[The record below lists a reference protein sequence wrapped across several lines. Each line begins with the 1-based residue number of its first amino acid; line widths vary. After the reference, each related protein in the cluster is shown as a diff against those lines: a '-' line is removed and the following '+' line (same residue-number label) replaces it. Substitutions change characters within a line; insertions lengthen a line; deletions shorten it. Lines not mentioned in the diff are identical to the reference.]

1 MSDLVGTLKGKF
13 SEQLIERLVP
23 FLGVDATTARTVV
36 DSGIEALATV
46 VPGMP
51 NGAGPD
57 SPAAKSAPL
66 DFDGLWQADG
76 GLIGLAGQGSLM
88 LTSLVGDRKSA
99 VVSDVAAST
108 GTKSE
113 VAEKAL
119 CIISAA
125 LTTSDLAGPQVE
137 IPLVSVEAP
146 KPPQKKRITVGNQEE
161 VHEAVVATPEAPA
174 PAPLNFPVAEP
185 TPAKSPSKVS
195 EPAPVVS
202 APGAKDTRI
211 PTFMALF
218 VVAVLSVIGLMKGC
232 GSAPAETQPTLQP
245 NQTPIS
251 SDAKIEDPAFP
262 VNPEIN
268 APTK

>member
-1 MSDLVGTLKGKF
+1 MSNLADAAKGNF
-13 SEQLIERLVP
+13 TDELIERLVP
-23 FLGVDATTARTVV
+23 FLGVDAETVRAIV
-36 DSGIEALATV
+36 DSGIDALAPFVPTV
-46 VPGMP
+46 QVGSVQ
-51 NGAGPD
+51 G
-57 SPAAKSAPL
+57 
-66 DFDGLWQADG
+66 DFAETWQADG
-76 GLIGLAGQGSLM
+76 GLIALAGQGATVLNA
-88 LTSLVGDRKSA
+88 LPENRKSEL
-99 VVSDVAAST
+99 VSQVATAT
-108 GTKSE
+108 GTKGE
-113 VAEKAL
+113 VVEKAL
-119 CIISAA
+119 CIVSAA
-125 LTTSDLAGPQVE
+125 MLSIATASTPSSDETQSTAVQTPRT
-137 IPLVSVEAP
+137 
-146 KPPQKKRITVGNQEE
+146 PQKKRITVGNLEE
-161 VHEAVVATPEAPA
+161 VQEAVVATAETPA
-174 PAPLNFPVAEP
+174 PAPLNFPVTEP

-232 GSAPAETQPTLQP
+232 GSAPAESQPPLQP